1 MSKFLK
7 DRGEKAR
14 FIYKR
19 KRFQREKRVSVK
31 ANRPK
36 YAWQILGRARIPVGL
51 DQSEQ
56 GTES

>member
-7 DRGEKAR
+7 DRGRRPGSYIRGKDV
-14 FIYKR
+14 
-19 KRFQREKRVSVK
+19 RERRVSAK
-31 ANRPK
+31 AKRPK

-51 DQSEQ
+51 NQSEQ